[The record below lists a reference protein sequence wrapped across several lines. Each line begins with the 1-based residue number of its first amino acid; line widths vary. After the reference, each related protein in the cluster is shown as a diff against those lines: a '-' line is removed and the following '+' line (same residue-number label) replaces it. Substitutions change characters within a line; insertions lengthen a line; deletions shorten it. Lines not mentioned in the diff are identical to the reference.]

1 MLWSLRYASG
11 RRLSINPNALGS
23 RLRPLEPP
31 RYGQRE
37 GGMSPSSLSTRRW
50 WRRRVPSIA
59 LALLAAVFLSRGA
72 QAMIGDK
79 GVRDTE
85 TERAG
90 VECDP
95 EAWRSREKEPTL
107 FLMLTSVLRPST
119 LDLDLDPQKKNQDY
133 VDSPFTGQG
142 VPPPGVETTLFM
154 VSTGKERKYKK
165 EGKKEKGGGPK
176 NSPHPSLS
184 KKPELKK
191 LSRPTSTD
199 SSPSTKRTT
208 SSPSRCTFT

>member
-1 MLWSLRYASG
+1 MNKKKCLTLASSKESNIPTHSFPPRRLLWSLRYASG

-119 LDLDLDPQKKNQDY
+119 LDLDPPKKKIK
-133 VDSPFTGQG
+133 T
-142 VPPPGVETTLFM
+142 
-154 VSTGKERKYKK
+154 
-165 EGKKEKGGGPK
+165 
-176 NSPHPSLS
+176 
-184 KKPELKK
+184 
-191 LSRPTSTD
+191 TSTA
-199 SSPSTKRTT
+199 
-208 SSPSRCTFT
+208 PSRARGCPHLV